1 MESDRL
7 TLLQNFPLKPLQAQ
21 GMTIWGETKPRGE
34 QVVDCSF
41 PFGDETGIEEQ
52 FHRRYFKVMCQ
63 VVDMNREGTLDLSFE
78 ELNVKVAEWHR
89 VRDGRRGKEKD
100 CDEYYTHPHGANFSI
115 PSPSGRGRR
124 ALRRAG

>member
-21 GMTIWGETKPRGE
+21 EMTIWGETKPRGE

-52 FHRRYFKVMCQ
+52 FHRRNLKVMCQ

-78 ELNVKVAEWHR
+78 ELNVKVTEWHR
-89 VRDGRRGKEKD
+89 VRDGRRGKKKN
-100 CDEYYTHPHGANFSI
+100 CNQNYQLLH
-115 PSPSGRGRR
+115 RGEF
-124 ALRRAG
+124 